1 MKTYCLDTKKKFLKH
16 FGSIRKKRDVI
27 LLLLDT
33 MMLFHTKIDEVSFLG
48 DFANLS
54 VDSDDDIS
62 IVFHIDKMKRVFF
75 YTKDKIHSMC
85 FPFSINLDESI
96 KIYFH
101 EEMIDCALISK
112 LITIFLDETFE
123 DIYGLTEMAM
133 SSEVIENWVEIDEML
148 LYKLVLHLIQ
158 FEDGYLRFDFNDSE
172 NEQVEYHPLNHI
184 DFYYSNSNTL
194 KLGLTNQ
201 LNFTDSIEI
210 IDTSKKCYFIN
221 KTNKI

>member
-1 MKTYCLDTKKKFLKH
+1 
-16 FGSIRKKRDVI
+16 
-27 LLLLDT
+27 
-33 MMLFHTKIDEVSFLG
+33 MLFNIKVNEVNFSG
-48 DFANLS
+48 DFTNLS
-54 VDSDDDIS
+54 IDSDDDIS

-85 FPFSINLDESI
+85 FPFSINLDKSL
-96 KIYFH
+96 KFYFR

-112 LITIFLDETFE
+112 LITIFLEETFE
-123 DIYGLTEMAM
+123 DIYSLTEIAM
-133 SSEVIENWVEIDEML
+133 SNEVIENLVKNDEML

-172 NEQVEYHPLNHI
+172 NEQAEYHPLNHI

-221 KTNKI
+221 KTKKI